1 MQFTKDS
8 FYVTLLER
16 LVALNPQQTVT
27 LNGTTRPAIIVAE
40 NELVVPIVP
49 LPDAFYLEWGAAQLV
64 PRQAGSKALL
74 AMECIISYHTFGTVE
89 SGVDRGRTLAALD
102 MELLSM
108 CQPPW
113 TSKRDYSQAPS
124 VDLGTQISWSQPSLG
139 KVLGSEAAKN
149 EGLPRGSE
157 GVRLE
162 RSASLKFFLCSDVDF
177 L

>member
-1 MQFTKDS
+1 MQYTKDS
-8 FYVTLLER
+8 FYMALLER

-27 LNGTTRPAIIVAE
+27 VNGTIRPAIIVAE

-49 LPDAFYLEWGAAQLV
+49 LPDAFYIEWGAAQVL
-64 PRQAGSKALL
+64 PRQVGSKALL
-74 AMECIISYHTFGTVE
+74 AMDCIISYHTFGTVE
-89 SGVDRGRTLAALD
+89 SGVDRGRILAALD
-102 MELLSM
+102 MELLSI
-108 CQPPW
+108 CQPPR

-124 VDLGTQISWSQPSLG
+124 VDLGTMISWTQPSMG

-149 EGLPRGSE
+149 ENLPRGSE

-162 RSASLKFFLCSDVDF
+162 RSASLKVFFFSEVDF